1 MINPNVIEAI
11 ALRMQAHDCCHNPF
25 RLVFWHSDGLDT
37 GEFAEYREACAE
49 RSWELIDA
57 ATLGPL
63 ALKSRLRDEP
73 DISFVILLT
82 GEQPE
87 PRRDSLLDLKLSF
100 PVFRAD
106 DLSLYLDELG
116 LGSRVDLRDYVDSR
130 LAFFKSKARRD
141 GLRRIGLK
149 AATENRITLD
159 AKLLAVL
166 ANADG
171 HRLEDLLLALV
182 SRLAPEESLGAL
194 LGPFDLEVVFW
205 STIKDAFGFEDAN
218 PNLSK
223 LVLRLFYSDLSYALD
238 MGHASKVSRKIA
250 SYLVPD
256 TGSAFR
262 FCQSW
267 RNTVSARPAYI
278 HWMRWVT
285 SSTEP
290 LLNELLGGLDLA
302 SLDGIRCFDAN
313 KWMLALLVNGLKV
326 QASADELRRIA
337 EFAEAKAYQ
346 DFWLNPAESE
356 QYAKA
361 YAACEAG
368 AKFMLAMTT
377 FSADASMGTQALAKS
392 YCDTWYL
399 IDQAYRQYREQNEAL
414 VSWDLFKNLGVLLDS
429 SYVDRFLQVLGAAW
443 EQALLGDRQSLD
455 QWSILPGCSQADF
468 FSRHVKAHLDSG
480 ELRRVYVIVSD
491 ALRYETAMELHD
503 HLAANNRLKL
513 DCSAMQSM
521 LPSITRLGMAAL
533 LPHRTLSWGVNQNL
547 MVDGLNSQG
556 LDGRSRILEIV
567 NGIAVDGSELIAMKR
582 EAARAFV
589 KDKSVVYIY
598 HDKIDAIGDKQS
610 SEEHT
615 FSACR
620 DAIKE
625 IEGMVNYVMNT
636 LQGSRIIITADHGFI
651 YIPGDPQESM
661 KTTLP
666 AAIPGTLETKKRYI
680 IGKQLAEYPG
690 TIRGSLKLD
699 DPASDVG
706 FLVPR
711 GIQRFHFKGGAQF
724 FHGGI
729 MPQETIVPVLTVR
742 PAGEGAKSSSAI
754 RKVELGVMSLPQT
767 ITTRQI
773 SPRIHQD
780 EPVGPAIL
788 ARTVKVGIYK
798 DGNPVSDEPVVLFN
812 ASSSTHTDLRRTVP
826 LHLLGGEFDGKA
838 LYRFSI
844 TDEESGV
851 EIYGQDLHISLMIA
865 DEF

>member
-11 ALRMQAHDCCHNPF
+11 ALRMHAHDCCHNPF
-25 RLVFWHSDGLDT
+25 RLVFWHSDGLDE
-37 GEFAEYREACAE
+37 GEFAEYRKAFAE

-63 ALKSRLRDEP
+63 ALKSRIRDQP
-73 DISFVILLT
+73 DTSFVILLT
-82 GEQPE
+82 GEQLE
-87 PRRDSLLDLKLSF
+87 PRRDPLLDLKLSY

-116 LGSRVDLRDYVDSR
+116 LGSRMDLRDYVASH

-141 GLRRIGLK
+141 GLRRMGLK
-149 AATENRITLD
+149 AATESSASLD
-159 AKLLAVL
+159 TKLLAVL
-166 ANADG
+166 ANAEG
-171 HRLEDLLLALV
+171 HRFEDALLALV
-182 SRLAPEESLGAL
+182 SRHSPEEGLDSL
-194 LGPFDLEVVFW
+194 LGPCGLEAVFW
-205 STIKDAFGFEDAN
+205 ATIRDAFGFDDAN

-223 LVLRLFYSDLSYALD
+223 LVLRLFYSDLSYTLD
-238 MGHASKVSRKIA
+238 MGQAAKAKRKIA

-256 TGSAFR
+256 TGAAFR

-278 HWMRWVT
+278 HWMRWIT
-285 SSTEP
+285 SSTES
-290 LLNELLGGLDLA
+290 LLNELLGGLDLV

-326 QASADELRRIA
+326 QASADELRKIA
-337 EFAEAKAYQ
+337 EFAEAKASQ

-368 AKFMLAMTT
+368 ATFMLAMTT
-377 FSADASMGTQALAKS
+377 FSPVANMGAQALARS
-392 YCDTWYL
+392 YCDIWYR

-414 VSWDLFKNLGVLLDS
+414 ASWDLFKNLGLLLDS
-429 SYVDRFLQVLGAAW
+429 AYVDRFLQVLGTAW
-443 EQALLGDRQSLD
+443 EQALLGDRQNLD
-455 QWSILPGCSQADF
+455 QWSILPGCSQDDF
-468 FSRHVKAHLDSG
+468 FSRHVKAPLDSG
-480 ELRRVYVIVSD
+480 ELRKVYVIVSD
-491 ALRYETAMELHD
+491 ALRYEAAMELHGQ
-503 HLAANNRLKL
+503 LAANPRLKL
-513 DCSAMQSM
+513 DCTAMQSM

-533 LPHRTLSWGVNQNL
+533 LPHRSLSWGAGQNL
-547 MVDGLNSQG
+547 MVDGLSSQG
-556 LDGRSRILEIV
+556 LEGRSKILESV
-567 NGIAVDGSELIAMKR
+567 NGIAIDGSYLIAMKR

-620 DAIKE
+620 DAINE
-625 IEGMVNYVMNT
+625 IEGIVNYVVNS
-636 LQGSRIIITADHGFI
+636 LQGSRIVITADHGFI
-651 YIPGDPQESM
+651 YIPGDPPESM

-666 AAIPGTLETKKRYI
+666 AAIPGTFDTKKRYI

-690 TIRGSLKLD
+690 AIRGSLKLD
-699 DPASDVG
+699 DPASEIG

-742 PAGEGAKSSSAI
+742 PAGEGAKSSSAV
-754 RKVELGVMSLPQT
+754 RKVELGVMSLPPT

-773 SPRIHQD
+773 NPRIHQD
-780 EPVGPAIL
+780 EPVGSGIL
-788 ARTVKVGIYK
+788 ARTAKVGIYK
-798 DGNPVSDEPVVLFN
+798 DGHPVSDEPVVLFN
-812 ASSSTHTDLRRTVP
+812 ASSSTHTDLRKTVP
-826 LHLLGGEFDGKA
+826 LHLLGDEFDSKA

-851 EIYGQDLHISLMIA
+851 EVYGQDLHISLMIA

>member
-1 MINPNVIEAI
+1 MINQSVIEAI
-11 ALRMQAHDCCHNPF
+11 VLRMQAYDCCHNPF
-25 RLVFWHSDGLDT
+25 RLVFWHSDGLD
-37 GEFAEYREACAE
+37 GDEFSEYREVCAE
-49 RSWELIDA
+49 HSWELIDA

-73 DISFVILLT
+73 DTSFVILLT

-87 PRRDSLLDLKLSF
+87 PKKDPLLDLKLSF
-100 PVFRAD
+100 PVFKAD
-106 DLSLYLDELG
+106 NLSLYLDELG
-116 LGSRVDLRDYVDSR
+116 LGSRMDLRDYVASR
-130 LAFFKSKARRD
+130 LAFFKGKARRD
-141 GLRRIGLK
+141 SLRSIGLK
-149 AATENRITLD
+149 AATETRATLD

-166 ANADG
+166 VNADG
-171 HRLEDLLLALV
+171 HRLEDLLIALV

-194 LGPFDLEVVFW
+194 LGPFDLEAVFW

-223 LVLRLFYSDLSYALD
+223 LVLRLFYSDLVYALD
-238 MGHASKVSRKIA
+238 MGHASKLSRKLV

-256 TGSAFR
+256 TGAAFR

-267 RNTVSARPAYI
+267 RNTVSARPAFI

-302 SLDGIRCFDAN
+302 SLDGIRCFDTN

-337 EFAEAKAYQ
+337 EFAEAKTSQ
-346 DFWLNPAESE
+346 DFWLSPADSE
-356 QYAKA
+356 QYTKA

-368 AKFMLAMTT
+368 ATFMLAMTT
-377 FSADASMGTQALAKS
+377 FSADVSMGAQAMAKA

-399 IDQAYRQYREQNEAL
+399 LDQAYRHYREHNEAL
-414 VSWDLFKNLGVLLDS
+414 ASWDLFKNLSSRLDA
-429 SYVDRFLQVLGAAW
+429 SYIERYLQVLGAVW
-443 EQALLGDRQSLD
+443 EQALLGNQQCLEE
-455 QWSILPGCSQADF
+455 WSILPGSSQDGF
-468 FSRHVKAHLDSG
+468 FARHVRAPLDSG
-480 ELRRVYVIVSD
+480 ELRRVYVIISD
-491 ALRYETAMELHD
+491 ALRYEVAMELHD
-503 HLAANNRLKL
+503 HLAANTRLKL

-533 LPHRTLSWGVNQNL
+533 LPHHTLSWGANQNL
-547 MVDGLNSQG
+547 LVDGLNSQG
-556 LDGRSRILEIV
+556 LDARSKILESV
-567 NGIAVDGSELIAMKR
+567 NGIAVDGFDLISMKR

-625 IEGMVNYVMNT
+625 IESMVNFVVNT

-651 YIPGDPQESM
+651 YIPTDPQESM
-661 KTTLP
+661 KTALP
-666 AAIPGTLETKKRYI
+666 AAIPGTLETKKRYL

-690 TIRGSLKLD
+690 AIRGSLRLD
-699 DPASDVG
+699 DPTSDVG

-742 PAGEGAKSSSAI
+742 LAGENAKSTSAV

-773 SPRIHQD
+773 NPRIHQD
-780 EPVGPAIL
+780 EPVGPSIL

-798 DGNPVSDEPVVLFN
+798 DGLPVSDEPVVLFN
-812 ASSSTHTDLRRTVP
+812 SSSGTHTDLRRTVP
-826 LHLLGGEFDGKA
+826 LHLLGGDFDGKA

-851 EIYGQDLHISLMIA
+851 EVYGQDLHISLMIV

>member
-1 MINPNVIEAI
+1 
-11 ALRMQAHDCCHNPF
+11 MQAHDCCHNPF
-25 RLVFWHSDGLDT
+25 RLVFWHSDGLDA
-37 GEFAEYREACAE
+37 GEFSEYREACAE
-49 RSWELIDA
+49 HSWELIDA

-63 ALKSRLRDEP
+63 ALKSRLRDEL
-73 DISFVILLT
+73 DASFVILLT

-87 PRRDSLLDLKLSF
+87 PRRDPLLDLKLSY

-116 LGSRVDLRDYVDSR
+116 LGSRMDLRDYVASR

-141 GLRRIGLK
+141 GLCSIGLK
-149 AATENRITLD
+149 AATETPATLD

-166 ANADG
+166 ANAEG
-171 HRLEDLLLALV
+171 YRLEDLLLALV
-182 SRLAPEESLGAL
+182 SRLAPEESMESF
-194 LGPFDLEVVFW
+194 LGPFGLEGVFW
-205 STIKDAFGFEDAN
+205 ATIKDAFGFDDAN

-238 MGHASKVSRKIA
+238 MGQAAKAKKKIT

-256 TGSAFR
+256 TGAAFR

-278 HWMRWVT
+278 HWMRWIR
-285 SSTEP
+285 SSTES
-290 LLNELLGGLDLA
+290 LLNELLGGLDLV

-313 KWMLALLVNGLKV
+313 KWMLALLVNGLKAH
-326 QASADELRRIA
+326 ASADELRRIA
-337 EFAEAKAYQ
+337 EFAQAKASQ
-346 DFWLNPAESE
+346 DFWLNPGESE

-368 AKFMLAMTT
+368 ATFMLAMTT
-377 FSADASMGTQALAKS
+377 FSPDANMGAQALAKS
-392 YCDTWYL
+392 YCDSWYR

-414 VSWDLFKNLGVLLDS
+414 ASWDLFKNLGMLLDS
-429 SYVDRFLQVLGAAW
+429 AYVDRFLQVLGTAW
-443 EQALLGDRQSLD
+443 EQALLGDRQTLD
-455 QWSILPGCSQADF
+455 QWSILPGCSQDDF
-468 FSRHVKAHLDSG
+468 FSRHVKAPLDSG
-480 ELRRVYVIVSD
+480 ELRKVYVIVSD

-503 HLAANNRLKL
+503 QLAANSKLKL
-513 DCSAMQSM
+513 DCTAMQSM

-533 LPHRTLSWGVNQNL
+533 LPHRTLSWGAGQNL
-547 MVDGLNSQG
+547 MVDGLSSQG
-556 LDGRSRILEIV
+556 LEGRSKILESV
-567 NGIAVDGSELIAMKR
+567 NGIAVDGSELVAMKR

-610 SEEHT
+610 SEDHT

-625 IEGMVNYVMNT
+625 IEGIVNYVVNS
-636 LQGSRIIITADHGFI
+636 LQGSRIVITADHGFI
-651 YIPGDPQESM
+651 YIPGDPPESM

-666 AAIPGTLETKKRYI
+666 AAIPGTFDTKKRYI

-690 TIRGSLKLD
+690 AIRGSLKLD
-699 DPASDVG
+699 EPASEIG

-711 GIQRFHFKGGAQF
+711 GMQRFHFKGGAQF

-742 PAGEGAKSSSAI
+742 PAGEGAKSSSAV
-754 RKVELGVMSLPQT
+754 RKVELGVMSLPPT

-773 SPRIHQD
+773 NPRIHQD
-780 EPVGPAIL
+780 EPVGSGIL

-798 DGNPVSDEPVVLFN
+798 DGHPVSDEPVVLFN
-812 ASSSTHTDLRRTVP
+812 ASSSTHTDLRKTVP
-826 LHLLGGEFDGKA
+826 LHLLGDEFVGKA
-838 LYRFSI
+838 LYRFSL

-851 EIYGQDLHISLMIA
+851 EVYGQDLHISLMIA